1 VIGEM
6 LARTVVVVVCAAAM
20 LAGCGG
26 SQPPIGA
33 PGAMPQTAAQQSL
46 SAQRIAIA
54 AQGSGGSPEYK
65 FTGPLVYVTNYTSNN
80 LTVYHARA
88 KNPAPI
94 AVISDSLGAPSGDC
108 LDSHGTLYVA
118 NQPASNSG
126 WISEYSLG
134 KTTTSRI
141 ITTGINTPSFCAIDG
156 NGNLWVTNIGGPNV
170 TEYLYGSKKP
180 HAVISKGLA
189 FPVGIAIDH
198 SGNLYVANGWGA
210 PQQNVEV
217 YAPGA
222 KSPSRTITDRVTYPV
237 GIGVASSGTLYVTNA
252 TTNNVEEY
260 LAGQDHPHRTITTG
274 LDVPVAVVL
283 NSKGWLYVANFGNS
297 NNVVEFPPGSITPS
311 LRRISKGV
319 YAPQGVAYFPSLL
332 P

>member
-1 VIGEM
+1 M
-6 LARTVVVVVCAAAM
+6 KTLARSVLTIGIAAAL

-26 SQPPIGA
+26 SSSQIGA
-33 PGAMPQTAAQQSL
+33 KGVLPTGATKQSL
-46 SAQRIAIA
+46 NAQRIANA
-54 AQGSGGSPEYK
+54 VRRSGGSPGYSV
-65 FTGPLVYVTNYTSNN
+65 TGPLVYVTNYTSNN

-118 NQPASNSG
+118 NQPASSSG
-126 WISEYSLG
+126 WVSEYALG
-134 KTTTSRI
+134 KTKASSV
-141 ITTGINTPSFCAIDG
+141 ITNGIKTPSFCAIDG

-170 TEYLYGSKKP
+170 TEYLYGSPKP
-180 HAVISKGLA
+180 HVVITKGLA
-189 FPVGIAIDH
+189 FPVGVAIDH
-198 SGNLYVANGWGA
+198 SGNVFVANGWGA

-217 YAPGA
+217 YAPGTKA
-222 KSPSRTITDRVTYPV
+222 PSRTITDGITHPV
-237 GIGVASSGTLYVTNA
+237 GIGVDSSGTLYVTNA
-252 TTNNVEEY
+252 TTNSVEAY
-260 LAGQDHPHRTITTG
+260 LAGQDHPYRTIIAG

-311 LRRISKGV
+311 RRRISKSV
-319 YAPQGVAYFPSLL
+319 YAPQGVAYFPALL